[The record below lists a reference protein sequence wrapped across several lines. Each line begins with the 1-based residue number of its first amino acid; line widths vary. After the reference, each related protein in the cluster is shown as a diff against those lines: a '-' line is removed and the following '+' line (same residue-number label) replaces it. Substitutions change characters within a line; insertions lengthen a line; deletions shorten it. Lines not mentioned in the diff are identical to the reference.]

1 MEMCPDKCYFSP
13 LFLERYSFF
22 RQIRYNSGSVLF
34 KNRGFTMA
42 DENKNTVLGVTENL
56 EALFCYALGWVT
68 GLVFLLL
75 EQKNAFVRF
84 HALQSLVTFLALFII
99 SAVIGFI
106 PVLGVL
112 VGLLLWPL
120 GLVLWI
126 VLMVEAYKGERYKL
140 PVVGDFV
147 EQQLVQK

>member
-1 MEMCPDKCYFSP
+1 
-13 LFLERYSFF
+13 
-22 RQIRYNSGSVLF
+22 
-34 KNRGFTMA
+34 MA

-84 HALQSLVTFLALFII
+84 HAMQSLVTFLGLFIV
-99 SAVIGFI
+99 STVIGFI
-106 PVLGVL
+106 PVLGLL
-112 VGLLLWPL
+112 VGLILWPL
-120 GLVLWI
+120 GIVLWI
-126 VLMVEAYKGERYKL
+126 VLMVKAYKGEKYKL

-147 EQQLVQK
+147 EQQLGK

>member
-1 MEMCPDKCYFSP
+1 
-13 LFLERYSFF
+13 
-22 RQIRYNSGSVLF
+22 
-34 KNRGFTMA
+34 MA

-56 EALFCYALGWVT
+56 EGLLCYALGWVT

-84 HALQSLVTFLALFII
+84 HAMQSLVTFLGLFII
-99 SAVIGFI
+99 TLVIGFI

-112 VGLLLWPL
+112 VNLLLWPL
-120 GLVLWI
+120 SVVVWI
-126 VLMVEAYKGERYKL
+126 VLMVKAYKRERYKL

-147 EQQLVQK
+147 EQQLGK

>member
-1 MEMCPDKCYFSP
+1 M
-13 LFLERYSFF
+13 
-22 RQIRYNSGSVLF
+22 
-34 KNRGFTMA
+34 T
-42 DENKNTVLGVTENL
+42 DENKNTVLGVTENI
-56 EALFCYALGWVT
+56 EALLCYALGWVT
-68 GLVFLLL
+68 GLVFLLV

-84 HALQSLVTFLALFII
+84 HAFQSLVTFLALFIL
-99 SAVIGFI
+99 SAVIGFV

-126 VLMVEAYKGERYKL
+126 VLMVKAYKGERYKL

-147 EQQLVQK
+147 EQQLGK

>member
-1 MEMCPDKCYFSP
+1 M
-13 LFLERYSFF
+13 
-22 RQIRYNSGSVLF
+22 RYNIGRCGSVLVLAF
-34 KNRGFTMA
+34 SQQKGDQMA

-56 EALFCYALGWVT
+56 EALLCYALGWVT
-68 GLVFLLL
+68 GLVFLLI

-84 HALQSLVTFLALFII
+84 HAFQSLVTFLGLFII
-99 SAVIGFI
+99 SAVIGFV
-106 PVLGVL
+106 PVIGIL

-126 VLMVEAYKGERYKL
+126 VLMVKAYKGERYKL

-147 EQQLVQK
+147 EQQLGK

>member
-1 MEMCPDKCYFSP
+1 
-13 LFLERYSFF
+13 
-22 RQIRYNSGSVLF
+22 
-34 KNRGFTMA
+34 MA

-56 EALFCYALGWVT
+56 EGLLCYALGWVS
-68 GLVFLLL
+68 GLIFLLV

-84 HALQSLVTFLALFII
+84 HAMQSLVTFLALFVV
-99 SAVIGFI
+99 SLVIGFI

-112 VGLLLWPL
+112 VSLLLWPL

-126 VLMVEAYKGERYKL
+126 VLMVKAYKGERYKL

-147 EQQLVQK
+147 EQQLSK

>member
-1 MEMCPDKCYFSP
+1 M
-13 LFLERYSFF
+13 
-22 RQIRYNSGSVLF
+22 
-34 KNRGFTMA
+34 T

-84 HALQSLVTFLALFII
+84 HAMQSLVTFLGLFIV
-99 SAVIGFI
+99 STVIGFI
-106 PVLGVL
+106 PVLGLL
-112 VGLLLWPL
+112 VGLILWPL
-120 GLVLWI
+120 GIVLWI
-126 VLMVEAYKGERYKL
+126 VLMVKAYKGEKYKL

-147 EQQLVQK
+147 EQQLGK